1 MNPAQHLLVFAV
13 RVYRWVFSP
22 AKTVLFGPLGRC
34 RFTPSCSAYA
44 LEAITRHGALRG
56 GWLAVRRI
64 CRCHPWSDCGHDP
77 VPITGSRS
85 GTEGSNS
92 DTRVLP
98 ASDWPGEMAQRAPG
112 PVCDHDG

>member
-44 LEAITRHGALRG
+44 LESVRRHGALRG
-56 GWLAVRRI
+56 GWLSVRRI
-64 CRCHPWSDCGHDP
+64 CRCHPWIDCGPDP
-77 VPITGSRS
+77 VPIGSRKS
-85 GTEGSNS
+85 KVAVSSSE
-92 DTRVLP
+92 TRILP
-98 ASDWPGEMAQRAPG
+98 RGDWPGEITQRTSG
-112 PVCDHDG
+112 PACDHDD

>member
-44 LEAITRHGALRG
+44 LEAIRRHGARRG

-64 CRCHPWSDCGHDP
+64 CRCHPWSDCGRDP

-92 DTRVLP
+92 DTRVLS

>member
-44 LEAITRHGALRG
+44 LEAIRRHGALRG

-64 CRCHPWSDCGHDP
+64 CRCHPWSECGHDP
-77 VPITGSRS
+77 VPFGSPKS
-85 GTEGSNS
+85 KVG
-92 DTRVLP
+92 V
-98 ASDWPGEMAQRAPG
+98 
-112 PVCDHDG
+112 